1 MGKNSIDN
9 MQSTL
14 TEREIVVKQIK
25 RIHQDD
31 AVRLFFYLLN
41 EMIQSLDIPKNS
53 PQIAFTVSEKFPKI
67 TANLN
72 NFTALQISGKKNN
85 VTLSLLFKKEYLSKP
100 ALQHKNVEFE
110 EKGSADY
117 ALGKIKYQDKHLL
130 QNDSIVQYW
139 IDSLQDLKQIAS
151 ATNHRESHNR
161 AVYQAAE
168 DEAFRSEL
176 FAKNT
181 SMGRVV
187 AEPTEIYQKRNERPT
202 IPLNYIY
209 YGAPGTGKTYEVQR
223 LCQSYP
229 NKIVTFHQSF
239 GYEEF
244 VEGIRPETIGDKI
257 TYKVRK
263 GVFYEACLEALR
275 AADYQS
281 FEGCIADSAASRQKR
296 FAQAPA
302 VLMVMDEINRA
313 NISKVLGELITLIE
327 PSKRLGATDE
337 LWLTLPYSQEK
348 FGVPA
353 NLYIV
358 GTMNTADRSIALLD
372 TALRRRFYFNECLPD
387 VGALSEK
394 VIENANV
401 GKLLTTLNERIEFL
415 HDRDHVIGHAYFLNV
430 ETFEGLCE
438 LFRFQVVPLLQ
449 EYFYDDWRKIQ
460 LVLGDNEAWG
470 KPLDAKLIQVKMQYS
485 TRMEQEL
492 FGEDLD
498 NADAVVTYQ
507 LNPMLTEG
515 RFDELPR
522 DMFRRIYER

>member
-9 MQSTL
+9 MQSTS

-53 PQIAFTVSEKFPKI
+53 PQIAFTVSGKKPKI

-72 NFTALQISGKKNN
+72 DYIALQISGKETN
-85 VTLSLLFKKEYLSKP
+85 VTLSLLFKKEYFSKP
-100 ALQHKNVEFE
+100 ALQLGNITFE
-110 EKGSADY
+110 EKENADY
-117 ALGKIKYQDKHLL
+117 WLGNIKYQDKHLL
-130 QNDSIVQYW
+130 QSVTIVQYW
-139 IDSLQDLKQIAS
+139 IDSLQDLKQMAS
-151 ATNHRESHNR
+151 STTHRELHNK

-176 FAKNT
+176 FANNT
-181 SMGRVV
+181 SVVRVV
-187 AEPTEIYQKRNERPT
+187 SEPTETYQKRKERPH

-223 LCQSYP
+223 LCQSYAH
-229 NKIVTFHQSF
+229 KIVTFHQSF

-263 GVFYEACLEALR
+263 GIFYEACLEALR

-281 FEGCIADSAASRQKR
+281 FEGCIADTAENRQKR
-296 FAQAPA
+296 FSQASV

-313 NISKVLGELITLIE
+313 NVSKVLGELITLIE

-387 VGALSEK
+387 LPSLSDK
-394 VIENANV
+394 TVENTNL
-401 GKLLTTLNERIEFL
+401 GKLLATLNERIEFL

-430 ETFEGLCE
+430 TTFEELCE
-438 LFRFQVVPLLQ
+438 LFRFQVIPLLQ

-470 KPLDAKLIQVKMQYS
+470 KPLDARLIQVKMQYS

-515 RFDELPR
+515 RFGELPR
-522 DMFRRIYER
+522 DTFRRIYER

>member
-1 MGKNSIDN
+1 MDDGFREEIFATVLKKQKHKYWVCHSNPDYFDGSAEIAEQEFIDFEF
-9 MQSTL
+9 Q
-14 TEREIVVKQIK
+14 
-25 RIHQDD
+25 
-31 AVRLFFYLLN
+31 
-41 EMIQSLDIPKNS
+41 
-53 PQIAFTVSEKFPKI
+53 EKFQNVVNVGDKV
-67 TANLN
+67 L
-72 NFTALQISGKKNN
+72 FWISGKNAGVYGIGEIWEAPYKRLMKGQGMNYAKDSNSVHKFN
-85 VTLSLLFKKEYLSKP
+85 VERLRAFIKVVGRLSDSPILREKILAEEELSKVRVFVNPQGVTNSEITEAQFNRVLSLTKQSFVFSEPKETYSVPKVINRP
-100 ALQHKNVEFE
+100 A
-110 EKGSADY
+110 
-117 ALGKIKYQDKHLL
+117 
-130 QNDSIVQYW
+130 
-139 IDSLQDLKQIAS
+139 
-151 ATNHRESHNR
+151 
-161 AVYQAAE
+161 
-168 DEAFRSEL
+168 
-176 FAKNT
+176 
-181 SMGRVV
+181 
-187 AEPTEIYQKRNERPT
+187 

-223 LCQSYP
+223 LCQLYAH
-229 NKIVTFHQSF
+229 KIVTFHQSF

-281 FEGCIADSAASRQKR
+281 FEGCIADTAESRQKR
-296 FAQAPA
+296 FAQAPV

-313 NISKVLGELITLIE
+313 NVSKVLGELITLIE
-327 PSKRLGATDE
+327 PSKRLGAADE

-387 VGALSEK
+387 VSALSEK
-394 VIENANV
+394 VIENTNV

-415 HDRDHVIGHAYFLNV
+415 HDRDHVIGHAYFLNIQ
-430 ETFEGLCE
+430 TFEELCE
-438 LFRFQVVPLLQ
+438 LFRFQVIPLLQ

-470 KPLDAKLIQVKMQYS
+470 KPLDAKLIQTKRQY
-485 TRMEQEL
+485 TANMEREL

-515 RFDELPR
+515 RFGELPR